1 MMKGL
6 GTTRRI
12 RTFIQSEMVAVGG
25 FGPDFSFER
34 LATEL

>member
-1 MMKGL
+1 MRKGL
-6 GTTRRI
+6 ATTGRI
-12 RTFIQSEMVAVGG
+12 RAFIQNETVAVGG